1 MCYPF
6 LRFQYTLNTIC
17 SGLEIA
23 SQRNDSLYAY
33 VGGSLHVGLSMW
45 TSPCRPLES
54 LYVGTSIQV
63 SLCRFLQ
70 VGLSM
75 QVSLS
80 RSLYLGLYV
89 QVSLFRSLYVG
100 LSMQVSLCRFFYVGI
115 SMQVPPCR
123 YLYVGLSIQVP
134 KMNKSPLSAKLNFNT
149 FFMFV
154 NKFKKGYIDATNLV
168 REAWSALTD
177 LHRSYSRR
185 CRKQVLVFTQRKN
198 AILKTS

>member
-89 QVSLFRSLYVG
+89 QVSLCRS
-100 LSMQVSLCRFFYVGI
+100 FYVGI

>member
-45 TSPCRPLES
+45 TSPCRPLYVNLS
-54 LYVGTSIQV
+54 MQVPLYRYLYVGFSKQVSLFRSLCVGLSIQV
-63 SLCRFLQ
+63 SLCR
-70 VGLSM
+70 S
-75 QVSLS
+75 
-80 RSLYLGLYV
+80 
-89 QVSLFRSLYVG
+89 
-100 LSMQVSLCRFFYVGI
+100 FYVGI

-185 CRKQVLVFTQRKN
+185 CRNQVLVFTQRKN